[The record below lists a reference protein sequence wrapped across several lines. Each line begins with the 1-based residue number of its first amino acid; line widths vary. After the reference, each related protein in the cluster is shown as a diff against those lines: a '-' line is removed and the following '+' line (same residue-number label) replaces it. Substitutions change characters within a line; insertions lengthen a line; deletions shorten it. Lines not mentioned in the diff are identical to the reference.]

1 VRPDGPVHYQLANPV
16 AKLSSRAEAAV
27 AAVRVTE
34 KKDRFVDRPDHS
46 DDIVNFVLETATFGG
61 VRFAATSA
69 SDGVDRES
77 LLEHRLDELPVRGV
91 VAERA
96 VDENERRPGSVL
108 VLGHDHARCRRQ
120 AVHRDVFRMPST
132 FVSQLHHFIREPD

>member
-1 VRPDGPVHYQLANPV
+1 
-16 AKLSSRAEAAV
+16 V

-46 DDIVNFVLETATFGG
+46 DDIVNFVLETVTFGG

-96 VDENERRPGSVL
+96 VDENERRPAPVL
-108 VLGHDHARCRRQ
+108 VVRNSHAGRRRK
-120 AVHRDVFRMPST
+120 AVHLQFPPIRM
-132 FVSQLHHFIREPD
+132 V